1 MAIALLALG
10 LASPALAQTGV
21 DVSRLPI
28 DLDRIQRGLRESAD
42 REERQGLTLRYRVQ
56 IYGQAPPIVLF
67 GPDAHLAPH
76 GGRPAAKMAANY
88 RWESGTPLDR
98 RSRPV
103 QSDISSFGFQMQD
116 SSNFQISDSQEVLV
130 NQVCYCPPEEGNNV
144 SRLSTAEIPY
154 GIPDSGH

>member
-67 GPDAHLAPH
+67 GPDAHLASGPVPYGAPTH
-76 GGRPAAKMAANY
+76 REMMEQATPKEFRAPAADLGALI
-88 RWESGTPLDR
+88 RWL
-98 RSRPV
+98 
-103 QSDISSFGFQMQD
+103 
-116 SSNFQISDSQEVLV
+116 
-130 NQVCYCPPEEGNNV
+130 
-144 SRLSTAEIPY
+144 AERARK
-154 GIPDSGH
+154 